1 MDAPVALITGA
12 GRGIGRA
19 VAVELSLRAY
29 ALLLVSR
36 TEGEL
41 RGSAKLTNAAHIFPA
56 DIAKPQ
62 AAKDAVQKCL
72 ERFGRLDAIVHCAG
86 LAPILKIEETTDQQW
101 HDIID
106 TNLSAAFYL
115 ARAAWPTFV
124 EQKGGVIVNISSQ
137 AARDPFVGFAAY
149 AAAKAGVNL
158 LGLSLARE
166 GQVHGIR
173 VHTIA
178 PGATE
183 TQMFRKLMTPAQFPQ
198 EKTLDPADV
207 ARIVAQC
214 VTGELKHTSGEVIW
228 VHKTV

>member
-1 MDAPVALITGA
+1 MNAPVALITGA

-19 VAVELSLRAY
+19 VAIELSLHAY

-41 RGSAKLTNAAHIFPA
+41 RGSAKQTNHAHIFPA

-72 ERFGRLDAIVHCAG
+72 ERFGRLDAVVHCAG
-86 LAPILKIEETTDQQW
+86 VAPILKIEETTDQQW
-101 HDIID
+101 HDVID

-115 ARAAWPTFV
+115 ARAVWPTFV
-124 EQKGGVIVNISSQ
+124 EQKGGVIVNISSI

-166 GQVHGIR
+166 GAPHGIR
-173 VHTIA
+173 VHTVA

-183 TQMFRKLMTPAQFPQ
+183 TQM
-198 EKTLDPADV
+198 LD
-207 ARIVAQC
+207 
-214 VTGELKHTSGEVIW
+214 
-228 VHKTV
+228 